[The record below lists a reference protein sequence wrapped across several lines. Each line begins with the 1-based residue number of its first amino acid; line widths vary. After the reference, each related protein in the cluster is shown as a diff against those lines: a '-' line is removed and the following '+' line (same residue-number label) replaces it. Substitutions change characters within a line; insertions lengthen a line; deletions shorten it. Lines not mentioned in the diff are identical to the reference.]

1 MNKEE
6 RNVVQVALDHLLE
19 VQQELFEE
27 HAQKN
32 RVSLTVNDWD
42 EMATISRK
50 IAVIKG
56 LQYDVAQQERANSY
70 ASGMRQYSAD
80 GGEY

>member
-1 MNKEE
+1 M
-6 RNVVQVALDHLLE
+6 QS
-19 VQQELFEE
+19 ELFDE

-42 EMATISRK
+42 EMATISRR

-56 LQYDVAQQERANSY
+56 LQYDVT
-70 ASGMRQYSAD
+70 
-80 GGEY
+80 GGKY